1 MGDLIDHPDAVGPS
15 LGSQVRKGLA
25 WSVAGGIMLRSGNL
39 LIGIVLARLLA
50 PQVFGVFAV
59 ALTVMS
65 VLMTL
70 ADLGLTADLVRSDDF
85 ERRAPTVSTLSLAT
99 GAILTVV
106 MLALSGSI
114 ARGMGAPSATPV
126 IQVLSLNLLLS
137 GLGVEPNAMLL
148 RSFRQKTIFHTNFS
162 AFIVSNIA
170 LIVLVLM
177 GWGPMALA
185 VTRLLAH
192 AITTALQF
200 VLTRTTLRL
209 GFDRE
214 IARSALRFG
223 IPVAGVNLIAALM
236 LGLDTIVIARVLGE
250 VALGFYVLAFNIS
263 NWPTTVIGNAIA
275 NVALPAFSRTFA
287 GRLRE
292 TFYNSVSLT
301 WSAAL
306 FIGVAL
312 VALADPLIRFVYG
325 DTWLPSANVLGILGL
340 FGALKVVFDLTA
352 QYLFSQ
358 GSSRS
363 VMWLNLGSMA
373 ALAPAMIFGA
383 EIHGIDG
390 GATARLLVGV
400 VVTLPLVLLSLRAV
414 PGSGRMLFK
423 AMWPPLI
430 AAVPAG
436 LLGRLIATYLGTPI
450 LALVVGGLAMTGT
463 YYFFLRRRITPQLA
477 AVRATSDTR
486 HDGRAVDAD
495 PVPNEIPS

>member
-1 MGDLIDHPDAVGPS
+1 MCLTGDSRGQDVGDPVDHPDAAAPS
-15 LGSQVRKGLA
+15 LGSQVRQGLA
-25 WSVAGGIMLRSGNL
+25 WSVVGGIFLRSGNL

-85 ERRAPTVSTLSLAT
+85 KRRAPTVSTLSLVT
-99 GAILTVV
+99 GAVLTVV
-106 MLALSGSI
+106 MIAFSGSI
-114 ARGMGAPSATPV
+114 ARSLGAPSATHV
-126 IQVLSLNLLLS
+126 VQVLSLNLLLS

-162 AFIVSNIA
+162 SFIVSNVA

-185 VTRLLAH
+185 ITRVLSH
-192 AITTALQF
+192 AMTTALQF
-200 VLTRTTLRL
+200 LLTRTTLRL
-209 GFDRE
+209 GFDKE

-223 IPVAGVNLIAALM
+223 VPVAGVNLIAALM
-236 LGLDTIVIARVLGE
+236 LGLDNIVIARVLGD

-275 NVALPAFSRTFA
+275 NVSLPAFSRTSA
-287 GRLRE
+287 DRLRE
-292 TFYNSVSLT
+292 TFHNSVSLT
-301 WSAAL
+301 WSGAL

-325 DTWLPSANVLGILGL
+325 DKWLPSGNVLGILGL
-340 FGALKVVFDLTA
+340 FGALKVVFDLAA

-363 VMWLNLGSMA
+363 VMWLNLGSIVV
-373 ALAPAMIFGA
+373 LAPAMIIGA
-383 EIHGIDG
+383 ELHGIDG

-414 PGSGRMLFK
+414 PGSGRMLVR
-423 AMWPPLI
+423 AMWPPLV

-436 LLGRLIATYLGTPI
+436 LLGRLIATYLGVPV

-463 YYFFLRRRITPQLA
+463 YYLFLRHRVMPQLA
-477 AVRATSDTR
+477 AMRSRGGEA
-486 HDGRAVDAD
+486 
-495 PVPNEIPS
+495 